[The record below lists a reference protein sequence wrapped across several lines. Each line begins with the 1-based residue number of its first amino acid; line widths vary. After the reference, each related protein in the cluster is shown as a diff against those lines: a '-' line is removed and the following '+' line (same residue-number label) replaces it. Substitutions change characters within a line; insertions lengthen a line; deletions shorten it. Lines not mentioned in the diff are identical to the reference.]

1 MSKARALSIGLFDND
16 LIVKHLPSKF
26 KTALINGLLFG
37 GVRGTDTVVSGT
49 PPLTLEDAVQAALVY
64 LRQFGIVEQNGT
76 PTPSSPV
83 DIKCNNGTL
92 TVKDE
97 ELPYGYRRIE
107 SITFNGNTYYETN
120 EKLYG
125 SDIVTMTIAPNTTS
139 GQNLF
144 GCYSGT
150 GDDDINFSLY
160 VYGTSS
166 GQAYWR
172 YGKTLYRPVLGGTTQ
187 RTISF
192 GAGGTTGFATNVS
205 YAETEFETTSTARIG
220 ALPNSS
226 SAKFSGTIYG
236 NITIGNRLK
245 YIPCVRLSDG
255 WVGYYET
262 VKGVFL
268 EPQGSIP
275 VAGAYDNEHLVQYVA
290 GTPEVISIGVA
301 TTAYKMEFALDY
313 MGDPEDDGF
322 FELTFKPAEDWT
334 FECGEFTGGTIIV
347 PKGESITFA
356 IPTNEDGS
364 VYSIQIYRD
373 GQHIGEDP
381 QFNNPIYVTE
391 YVINHVDP
399 GTDPTKAVTITEVP
413 FVEGQTASAESLL
426 AVGDHQDEQEIITGS
441 VTRKC
446 KVYIF
451 DGTEAWTLPSGA
463 DYFRL
468 DGMFEDAIPYA
479 SDSPAIVCSHF
490 VGRTPKTS
498 ASGMVDGDIKLGYT
512 STYNRLYLKYAAMA
526 TADDLKAW
534 FASQYAAGTPVIMI
548 YPLAT
553 ETTETVDPQTLSTT
567 AGDNTITVTAEV
579 DNIPLEV
586 KYKKGN

>member
-76 PTPSSPV
+76 PTPSSPA

-107 SITFNGNTYYETN
+107 SIEFSGSTYYDTD

-125 SDIVTMTIAPNTTS
+125 SDVVTMTIALSSTG

-150 GDDDINFSLY
+150 GGDDINFSMY
-160 VYGTSS
+160 VYGSS
-166 GQAYWR
+166 TGQAYWR
-172 YGKTLYRPVLGGTTQ
+172 YGTTLYRPILGGTAK

-192 GAGGTTGFATNVS
+192 GAGRTTGFLQNIAYPEV
-205 YAETEFETTSTARIG
+205 EFETTSAARIG

-226 SAKFSGTIYG
+226 SPKFSGTIYG
-236 NITIGNRLK
+236 SITVGNRLK
-245 YIPCVRLSDG
+245 YIPCIRSSDSAI
-255 WVGYYET
+255 GYYET
-262 VKGVFL
+262 VKGLFL
-268 EPQGSIP
+268 EPQGSAP
-275 VAGAYDNEHLVQYVA
+275 TAGAYDSEHLVPYIN
-290 GTPEVISIGVA
+290 GTDEVI
-301 TTAYKMEFALDY
+301 TL
-313 MGDPEDDGF
+313 
-322 FELTFKPAEDWT
+322 
-334 FECGEFTGGTIIV
+334 GT
-347 PKGESITFA
+347 
-356 IPTNEDGS
+356 
-364 VYSIQIYRD
+364 
-373 GQHIGEDP
+373 
-381 QFNNPIYVTE
+381 
-391 YVINHVDP
+391 
-399 GTDPTKAVTITEVP
+399 
-413 FVEGQTASAESLL
+413 QTASAESLL

-441 VTRKC
+441 VARKC

-479 SDSPAIVCSHF
+479 SDNPAIVCSHF
-490 VGRTPKTS
+490 VGKPSKS
-498 ASGMVDGDIKLGYT
+498 SMSDVADCEIKLGYT
-512 STYNRLYLKYAAMA
+512 SSYNRLYLKYAAMA
-526 TADDLKAW
+526 TAADLKAW

-553 ETTETVDPQTLSTT
+553 ETTETVDPQALSTT
-567 AGDNTITVTAEV
+567 VGDNTITVTAEV